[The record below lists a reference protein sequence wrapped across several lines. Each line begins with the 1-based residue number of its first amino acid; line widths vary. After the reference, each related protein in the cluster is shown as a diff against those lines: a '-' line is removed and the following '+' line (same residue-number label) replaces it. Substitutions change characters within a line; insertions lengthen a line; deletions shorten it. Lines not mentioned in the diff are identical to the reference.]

1 MESVP
6 TETTMYIITY
16 HAARDRLIGGVI
28 VVMHP
33 MNGISGI
40 DNHWVMAI
48 ADESVPSPSHYQVV
62 SYREILKWSDSY
74 ASIHYAYLSE
84 RIM

>member
-1 MESVP
+1 MRNVQPRKGITLDLHANTRFEILAMESVP

-33 MNGISGI
+33 MNGIPGI
-40 DNHWVMAI
+40 DNH
-48 ADESVPSPSHYQVV
+48 
-62 SYREILKWSDSY
+62 
-74 ASIHYAYLSE
+74 
-84 RIM
+84 